1 MVTEG
6 IIKVWFF
13 FFFSRGVLQLRRG
26 PVTAEICI
34 RSGGAAVCANY
45 SPSSRAS
52 LTNTSPQTRA
62 GGRGL
67 GEAAAIPLADG
78 RCGGQERKL
87 QEKSRSRLT
96 HGVTGRGDPPARR
109 GNSVWTWGYFQG
121 ITRHFWQERRN
132 FKRQNALL
140 SLFLAKG
147 YNFTAV
153 FFSFFFGHLDMTAVR
168 VWLLWRCASSAEE
181 RRRAEEARQC
191 SPCVGASKRA
201 AEFKLRLRVRTH
213 RRHGRAREPGVWESR
228 LCASGQRVHG
238 GVHGQPETQ
247 VRTTPPQQQTC
258 VKPTERPVSSPG
270 DRSSIFPVSLKSCLA
285 SQQVLT
291 SCVKQL
297 KIHEWT
303 EVSNQLNVY
312 VCVCVCHHTC
322 VWCVNSR
329 VFWIPQQ

>member
-109 GNSVWTWGYFQG
+109 GTSVWTWGYFQG

-153 FFSFFFGHLDMTAVR
+153 FFSVIWTWLQLEFDFYGDAHRPLRRGGAQKKPANVHLVSALQRELLSLNFVWGSGHTGVMAEHESLEYGKADFVLLDNVSM
-168 VWLLWRCASSAEE
+168 EE
-181 RRRAEEARQC
+181 FM
-191 SPCVGASKRA
+191 GNL
-201 AEFKLRLRVRTH
+201 KLR
-213 RRHGRAREPGVWESR
+213 
-228 LCASGQRVHG
+228 
-238 GVHGQPETQ
+238 
-247 VRTTPPQQQTC
+247 
-258 VKPTERPVSSPG
+258 
-270 DRSSIFPVSLKSCLA
+270 
-285 SQQVLT
+285 
-291 SCVKQL
+291 
-297 KIHEWT
+297 
-303 EVSNQLNVY
+303 
-312 VCVCVCHHTC
+312 
-322 VWCVNSR
+322 
-329 VFWIPQQ
+329 

>member
-13 FFFSRGVLQLRRG
+13 FSALGVFYNSDAAPSPLKYVSGAVELRSVQTIRLPAG
-26 PVTAEICI
+26 PAWPTPLH
-34 RSGGAAVCANY
+34 RPG
-45 SPSSRAS
+45 R
-52 LTNTSPQTRA
+52 

-87 QEKSRSRLT
+87 QEKRRSRLT

-109 GNSVWTWGYFQG
+109 GNFVWTWGYFQG

-132 FKRQNALL
+132 FKRQDARL

-153 FFSFFFGHLDMTAVR
+153 FFFFGHLDMTAVR
-168 VWLLWRCASSAEE
+168 VWFLWRCASSAEE
-181 RRRAEEARQC
+181 RKRAEEARQC

-247 VRTTPPQQQTC
+247 VRTAYLHDVIKSWRPP
-258 VKPTERPVSSPG
+258 
-270 DRSSIFPVSLKSCLA
+270 A
-285 SQQVLT
+285 
-291 SCVKQL
+291 
-297 KIHEWT
+297 
-303 EVSNQLNVY
+303 
-312 VCVCVCHHTC
+312 
-322 VWCVNSR
+322 
-329 VFWIPQQ
+329 